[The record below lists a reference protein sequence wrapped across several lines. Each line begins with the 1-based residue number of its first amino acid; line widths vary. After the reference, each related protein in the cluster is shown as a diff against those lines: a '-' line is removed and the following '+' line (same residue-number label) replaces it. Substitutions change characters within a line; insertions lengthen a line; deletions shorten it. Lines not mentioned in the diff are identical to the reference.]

1 MPEADAEWK
10 AWKIKRKS
18 QQEKSYHTA
27 RKNPRYTPTQ
37 RVHRGASVKYKLE
50 EKYGDKE
57 ERKEVNLRHPF
68 ITITDRAIN
77 RAIVLPSGLTRSQAW
92 GIVRKS
98 WLGFR
103 IAKDKDNLDAMIKWA
118 HVIRRTQADL
128 GIKLTEFTDPIV
140 LDGPVLSQ
148 EEREYLQDG
157 A

>member
-1 MPEADAEWK
+1 MPEETWKEWHN
-10 AWKIKRKS
+10 KRKLK
-18 QQEKSYHTA
+18 QEKQYLRP
-27 RKNPRYTPTQ
+27 RKKQRYTGSQ
-37 RVHRGASVKYKLE
+37 REKRGASVKYGVE

-92 GIVRKS
+92 AIVSKA

-103 IAKDKDNLDAMIKWA
+103 ISKSKHNIDDMIKWA
-118 HVIRRTQADL
+118 HVIRRTQDDL

-140 LDGPVLSQ
+140 LDGPTLSQ

-157 A
+157 T